1 MSIKKILLV
10 ILGCI
15 GLGVGAVG
23 VVVPLLPAFPF
34 LLLAAFCF
42 TRSSERLNN
51 WFRGTKLYKNNLETF
66 VHGKGMTWKTK
77 IRVMIIV
84 TALMAFGFFMMD
96 EVPIGR
102 IVLACVWVFHI
113 ILFVFIIKTCSEE
126 DAKAIAE
133 KEQVA
138 A

>member
-1 MSIKKILLV
+1 MSIKKLLLV

-15 GLGVGAVG
+15 GLGMGAVG

-96 EVPIGR
+96 EVLIGR

-126 DAKAIAE
+126 DAKALRE
-133 KEQVA
+133 GENLA

>member
-1 MSIKKILLV
+1 MSIKKLLLL
-10 ILGCI
+10 ICGCI
-15 GLGVGAVG
+15 CIALGAIGA
-23 VVVPLLPAFPF
+23 VVPLIPAVPF

-51 WFRGTKLYKNNLETF
+51 WFKGTKLYKNNLESF
-66 VHGKGMTWKTK
+66 VRGEGMPWKTK
-77 IRVMIIV
+77 IKIMAIV

-113 ILFVFIIKTCSEE
+113 ILFVFMIKTCTEE
-126 DAKAIAE
+126 DAKAIPE
-133 KEQVA
+133 EGNIA

>member
-1 MSIKKILLV
+1 MSIKKIFLV
-10 ILGCI
+10 IVGFI
-15 GLGVGAVG
+15 GLGMGAVG

-66 VHGKGMTWKTK
+66 VRGKGMTWKTK

-84 TALMAFGFFMMD
+84 TALMAVGFFMMD
-96 EVPIGR
+96 GIFVGR
-102 IVLACVWVFHI
+102 IVLVCVWVFHI
-113 ILFVFIIKTCSEE
+113 ILFVFIIKNCTEE
-126 DAKAIAE
+126 DAMAIRE
-133 KEQVA
+133 ENK
-138 A
+138 